1 MFVFAGH
8 DLDLRL
14 CIKLLAFARVNGLLC
29 MCFCDLAAEVNMYDL
44 VKQVCKDCRNRLT
57 VYLCICVVY

>member
-8 DLDLRL
+8 DLVLRL

-29 MCFCDLAAEVNMYDL
+29 MCFCDLAAEVNMLHSL
-44 VKQVCKDCRNRLT
+44 VCR
-57 VYLCICVVY
+57 